1 MNEEVEM
8 PPQIDKEQ
16 RPSREPLPAKDD
28 LTRSESDEPGR
39 NFEQEVSDINTD
51 PDAGFDFDLNPT
63 DGRGDRR
70 SER

>member
-1 MNEEVEM
+1 MRDVDRQKSGERGGLPEEDER
-8 PPQIDKEQ
+8 I
-16 RPSREPLPAKDD
+16 
-28 LTRSESDEPGR
+28 RSETDEPGR

-63 DGRGDRR
+63 DEQEDRR

>member
-1 MNEEVEM
+1 MRELDGHKGADQERLRREEDER
-8 PPQIDKEQ
+8 I
-16 RPSREPLPAKDD
+16 
-28 LTRSESDEPGR
+28 RSQSDEPGR

-63 DGRGDRR
+63 DGQEGRR

>member
-1 MNEEVEM
+1 MRELDRHGSDADRRPPREEEER
-8 PPQIDKEQ
+8 IRSQ
-16 RPSREPLPAKDD
+16 R
-28 LTRSESDEPGR
+28 DEPGR

-63 DGRGDRR
+63 DGREGKR

>member
-1 MNEEVEM
+1 MRELDGHKRENRERLRQEEER
-8 PPQIDKEQ
+8 I
-16 RPSREPLPAKDD
+16 
-28 LTRSESDEPGR
+28 RSQSGESGR

-63 DGRGDRR
+63 DEHDDRR